1 MLLIVILLRVFL
13 LWTTGPYLSS
23 CWFEELEDEV
33 PCLMRS
39 STQSAF
45 VSQLGVRMWVCFLS
59 NTEVLFFLFEGY
71 CRLWRSK
78 KATTGTKKGKGRERL
93 Q

>member
-1 MLLIVILLRVFL
+1 MLLIVILLQVFL

-45 VSQLGVRMWVCFLS
+45 VSQLGVRMWVCFPS